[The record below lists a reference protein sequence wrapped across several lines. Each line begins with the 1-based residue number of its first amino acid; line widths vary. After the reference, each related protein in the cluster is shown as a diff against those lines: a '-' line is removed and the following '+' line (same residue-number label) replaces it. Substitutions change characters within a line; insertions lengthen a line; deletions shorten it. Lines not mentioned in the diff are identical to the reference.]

1 MTTLEIILLS
11 YIVLSQVLTSVII
24 FSRYGKKI
32 YLLLLIFYP
41 FGLIVSAIDDMLKRK
56 QKFKKRD

>member
-1 MTTLEIILLS
+1 MTPLEIILLS
-11 YIVLSQVLTSVII
+11 YIVLSQVLTYIII

-41 FGLIVSAIDDMLKRK
+41 FGLIVSVIDDMLKRK
-56 QKFKKRD
+56 KKRG